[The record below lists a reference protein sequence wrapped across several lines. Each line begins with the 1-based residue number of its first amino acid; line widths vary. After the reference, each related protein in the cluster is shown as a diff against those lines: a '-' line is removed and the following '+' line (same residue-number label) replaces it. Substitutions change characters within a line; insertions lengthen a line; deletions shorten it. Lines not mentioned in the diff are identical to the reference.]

1 MGNVG
6 RVLVKPLIWVLI
18 ILSLAAA
25 GVFVA
30 DEMKTSD
37 LQARLFSS
45 IDEKVSYQAEP
56 GPSPVIHFPES
67 GPYDQRLGYALLPDV
82 LKRLQEHGLTIE
94 AQARLSPTLLNL
106 MERGF
111 NAPYSEKSQAGLTLF
126 DRDGTLMF
134 ADRYP
139 VRTYP
144 DLESIPP
151 LILNTLLFIENRE
164 LLSEHYP
171 HLNPAVEWDRFARAT
186 AGLVARKLGADI
198 HVTGG
203 STLATQIEKYRHS
216 PGGRTESPLDKLQQ
230 MGSASFRAYR
240 WGPETLKARRD
251 IALTYLNSLP
261 LAAIPGY
268 GEVHGLG
275 DGLWAWFSDDFDQV
289 NRLLSADSMAAA
301 DGITREQ
308 ALAYRRVLCLL
319 LAQRRPAW
327 YLRDGQDD
335 LQTLADSHLRV
346 MAANGVISP
355 ALRDAA
361 LAMRSELG
369 VKPMSD
375 PTVPFIEHKTENV
388 LRARLASTLGLE
400 RLYDLDRLDLT
411 AHSTL
416 DLGTQQAV
424 RHALRKLSEPK
435 EAAAAGVIGG
445 RLLSAGSKFDPIVY
459 SLILFEVGPQGNRL
473 RVQADNFDAPLDVN
487 EGIRLDLGS
496 TAKLRTLIHYLEIIA
511 QLHGKYAAQ
520 PTEELLKLKF
530 NKRDQLSQWV
540 VKEII
545 ASPRI
550 DLRTILQNAL
560 DRKYS
565 GSPGEAFFTGGG
577 LHVFANFNNKNNG
590 IMTVR
595 KGLQQSVNLVFIR
608 MMRDLA
614 YFHLYGPDGVAGWV
628 DEEDSE
634 KRQEYLA
641 RFVDKEGITFQ
652 RRFYDKYRGK
662 NPQQAMDLLI
672 QGVYPLPHRV
682 ATVYRSIYPQRDLA
696 AFTEFMHTRY
706 PVLSAEAIDDLFHK
720 YAVDRFDLQ
729 DRGYIARV
737 HPLELWQVG
746 YLAEHP
752 NATFTEVAS
761 ASKAERQQVYRWL
774 MKDSKRQA
782 QDKRIATLLEVDAFM
797 KIHDAWKRVGYP
809 FETMTPSYASAI
821 GASGDRPAALA
832 ELIGILVNDGKR
844 LPMVR
849 YDTLEFAAGTPY
861 ETLLKMSPQDGE
873 QVLLP
878 EVAEAAR
885 GAVVEVVQQ
894 GTAIRLK
901 GVYKGPD
908 GTPLVVG
915 GKTGTGDH
923 RREIFGSRGRRIT
936 SQVISRAAV
945 FTFFMGDRLFGV
957 MTAYVTGP
965 TAAHYRFTSALPVQ
979 ILKSLE
985 PTLRPL
991 IARAYEPPPKEVEPP
1006 APPAAVEPVASVTP
1020 VVIPVVSSTVP
1031 ETPQSVASVA
1041 RQADKGAKV
1050 AKPKPKPAPSAARPA
1065 AKDTKVVRPKS
1076 VPKPGSRKIR
1086 DVDQL
1091 F

>member
-1 MGNVG
+1 MGKVAS
-6 RVLVKPLIWVLI
+6 VIVKTMAW
-18 ILSLAAA
+18 SLAIALLVGVGLFLA
-25 GVFVA
+25 G
-30 DEMKTSD
+30 EMKTSD
-37 LQARLFSS
+37 LQARLFSA
-45 IDEKVSYQAEP
+45 IDGRVSYRAEP
-56 GPSPVIHFPES
+56 GPSPAVHFPES
-67 GPYDQRLGYALLPDV
+67 GPYDQRLGYALLPDI
-82 LKRLQEHGLTIE
+82 LKRLQDHGLTIE
-94 AQARLSPTLLNL
+94 SQARLSPTLLSL
-106 MERGF
+106 VERGF
-111 NAPYSEKSQAGLTLF
+111 NPPYSEKTQAGLKLF
-126 DRDGTLMF
+126 DRDGNLMF
-134 ADRYP
+134 QDRYP

-144 DLESIPP
+144 DFESIPP
-151 LILNTLLFIENRE
+151 LVLDTLLFIENRE
-164 LLSEHYP
+164 LLNERYP

-186 AGLVARKLGADI
+186 AGLVARKLGADLN
-198 HVTGG
+198 VPGG

-240 WGPETLKARRD
+240 WGPETLRARRD

-289 NRLLSADSMAAA
+289 NRLLSPDRMAAA

-308 ALAYRRVLCLL
+308 ALAYRRVLSLL

-335 LQTLADSHLRV
+335 LQTLVDSHLRLL
-346 MAANGVISP
+346 AANGVISP

-361 LAMRSELG
+361 LALRSDLG

-375 PTVPFIEHKTENV
+375 PTEPFIEHKTENV

-416 DLGTQQAV
+416 DLQTQRAV
-424 RHALRKLSEPK
+424 RSSLRTLSEPAA
-435 EAAAAGVIGG
+435 AAAAGVIGG
-445 RLLSAGSKFDPIVY
+445 RLLSPGSKFDPIVY
-459 SLILFEVGPQGNRL
+459 SLILFERGSQGNRL

-496 TAKLRTLIHYLEIIA
+496 TAKLRTLVHYLEIIA
-511 QLHGKYAAQ
+511 QLHGKYSGQ
-520 PTEELLKLKF
+520 PPEELRKLKF
-530 NKRDQLSQWV
+530 HKRDQLSPWV
-540 VKEII
+540 VRAII
-545 ASPRI
+545 ANPGI
-550 DLRTILQNAL
+550 DLRTLLQDAL

-565 GSPGEAFFTGGG
+565 GNPGEAFFTGGG

-614 YFHLYGPDGVAGWV
+614 HFHLYGPDGVAGWN
-628 DEEDSE
+628 DEDDSE
-634 KRQEYLA
+634 KRQAYLS

-662 NPQQAMDLLI
+662 NPQQAMDQLL
-672 QGVYPLPHRV
+672 QGVYPLPHRI
-682 ATVYRSIYPQRDLA
+682 ATVYRSVYPQRDLA
-696 AFTEFMHTRY
+696 AFTEFMHARY
-706 PVLSAEAIDDLFHK
+706 PALSPETLEELYQK
-720 YAVDRFDLQ
+720 YSVERFDLQ
-729 DRGYIARV
+729 DRGYIARI

-746 YLAEHP
+746 YLTEHP
-752 NATFTEVAS
+752 NATFTEVTA

-774 MKDSKRQA
+774 MKPSKRQA

-797 KIHDAWKRVGYP
+797 RIHDAWRRVGYP

-861 ETLLKMSPQDGE
+861 ETLLKMPDREGE

-878 EVAEAAR
+878 QVAEAAR
-885 GAVVEVVQQ
+885 GALIEVVQQ

-908 GTPLVVG
+908 GQPLAVG

-965 TAAHYRFTSALPVQ
+965 TAARYRFTSALPVQ

-991 IARAYEPPPKEVEPP
+991 IARAYEPPRVKPKESP
-1006 APPAAVEPVASVTP
+1006 AVVEPVTSAAPVAVPAVTK
-1020 VVIPVVSSTVP
+1020 TVP
-1031 ETPQSVASVA
+1031 AAPPPVAATV
-1041 RQADKGAKV
+1041 RQADQGTRT
-1050 AKPKPKPAPSAARPA
+1050 AKPKPKPVSPAARPA
-1065 AKDTKVVRPKS
+1065 AKETKAATPKA
-1076 VPKPGSRKIR
+1076 VPKPKPRKIR
-1086 DVDQL
+1086 EVDQL